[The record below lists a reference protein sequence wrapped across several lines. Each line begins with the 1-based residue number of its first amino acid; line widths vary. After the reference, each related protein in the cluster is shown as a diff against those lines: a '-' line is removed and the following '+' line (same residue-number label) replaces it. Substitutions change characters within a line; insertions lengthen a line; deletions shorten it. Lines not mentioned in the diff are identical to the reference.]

1 MSNGSNEPSLWNKE
15 VLLDL
20 VVNFVPLF
28 IILFF
33 VGLFWVFNPWGAES
47 TLGRILQYAILVLSF
62 VGLAILT
69 YVSAK
74 KIEGAEHDYGEG
86 ENVVAEE

>member
-1 MSNGSNEPSLWNKE
+1 MSENEPSLWDKD
-15 VLLDL
+15 VLFDIT
-20 VVNFVPLF
+20 VNLIPLF

-33 VGLFWVFNPWGAES
+33 IVGFWVFNPWSAEPA
-47 TLGRILQYAILVLSF
+47 LGRLIQYIILVGSF

-69 YVSAK
+69 YISAK
-74 KIEGAEHDYGEG
+74 KIEGEEHDYGAG